1 MADIAYYLQ
10 AATKETAISL
20 PLSTTKSPGEAF
32 YPPQQRAVHPHQEKQ
47 ANPLQISDLE
57 KIVIYLDKHIRQTS
71 QRLELLPLYRNK
83 ALLLLGCG
91 FVLVARKINCILL
104 SESLAELSE
113 HYFC

>member
-1 MADIAYYLQ
+1 L
-10 AATKETAISL
+10 AALARWHQDQGFPDPTKAPVVKQVLKGI
-20 PLSTTKSPGEAF
+20 
-32 YPPQQRAVHPHQEKQ
+32 RAVHPNQEKQ

-71 QRLELLPLYRNK
+71 QRSELLPLYRNK

-91 FVLVARKINCILL
+91 SVLIARKINCILL